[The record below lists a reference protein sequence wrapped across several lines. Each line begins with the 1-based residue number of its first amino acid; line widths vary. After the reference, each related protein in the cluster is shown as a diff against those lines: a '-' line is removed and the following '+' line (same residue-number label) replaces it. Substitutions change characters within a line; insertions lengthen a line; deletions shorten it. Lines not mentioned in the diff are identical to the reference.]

1 MINTDRSIGVKESE
15 IIESVII
22 DVQNHTVTVVGNG
35 EDIPTQKY
43 TFTDSDEWFDIRN
56 NDDEP
61 VLSGNIFW
69 DENWG
74 FQYVDNIKLED
85 GKLSYGN
92 DFRNCMK
99 YFKDELKTPFMELDW
114 VQTDIRKSKEG
125 KTPVMYIPEISGSV
139 MPYEFRGVV
148 YGEDGDVESVPLDLI
163 GGHEEANGKLDA
175 IGLYLTLHDR
185 TQRHLVDIDFEEME
199 KLRNIFLQ
207 YKRK

>member
-43 TFTDSDEWFDIRN
+43 TFADSDEWFDIRN

-92 DFRNCMK
+92 DFRNCVK
-99 YFKDELKTPFMELDW
+99 YFKDGLKTPFMELDW

-125 KTPVMYIPEISGSV
+125 KTPVLYMPELSGSV
-139 MPYEFRGVV
+139 MPYEFRGVI
-148 YGEDGDVESVPLDLI
+148 YDGEDVDTVKLDGI
-163 GGHEEANGKLDA
+163 NVKEHTPIDA
-175 IGLYLTLHDR
+175 IGLYVTLPDG
-185 TQRHLVDIDFEEME
+185 TQRHIIDMDYTQIKKF
-199 KLRNIFLQ
+199 KAVFSGYQ
-207 YKRK
+207 YK